1 MIHSQ
6 LSEAVVGRSEG
17 ITLTAVGVCES
28 CGVTFLAQA
37 THVTSV
43 REILRVHRA
52 VCPGGDRTDEVVAPT
67 ETLPP
72 TLRRS

>member
-1 MIHSQ
+1 MMYSER
-6 LSEAVVGRSEG
+6 SEAVVGRSEG
-17 ITLTAVGVCES
+17 VALVTVGSCEA

-37 THVTSV
+37 AHAGGV

-52 VCPGGDRTDEVVAPT
+52 VCPGGDRGDEIVAPA
-67 ETLPP
+67 EGLPP